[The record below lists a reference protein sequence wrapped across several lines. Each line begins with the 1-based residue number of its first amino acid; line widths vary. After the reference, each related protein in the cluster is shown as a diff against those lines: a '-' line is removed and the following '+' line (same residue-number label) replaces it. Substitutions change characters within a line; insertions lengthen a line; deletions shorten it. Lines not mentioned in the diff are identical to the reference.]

1 MKLVHI
7 LCPLSIYIGFSASLR
22 SQINSYTM
30 KFSDLHVSPPPPS
43 AMKISLELLTC
54 TLRALFVET
63 YYFGFACEDNAAH
76 CLEFAK
82 KKGIVANEKNS
93 SYEFFR
99 VWWIRELWEEP
110 Q

>member
-7 LCPLSIYIGFSASLR
+7 LCPLSIYIGFSASIR

-54 TLRALFVET
+54 TLRALFVEA
-63 YYFGFACEDNAAH
+63 YYFGFTCEDNAAH
-76 CLEFAK
+76 CLEFAR
-82 KKGIVANEKNS
+82 KGIVKIS
-93 SYEFFR
+93 SHEFFR
-99 VWWIRELWEEP
+99 V
-110 Q
+110 